1 MTFEQSTTHQWPLT
15 GRRVHLRAVEAG
27 DIPLLHRWQNDPA
40 VAGQWSSVFPMAF
53 SQLEHLYTSQ
63 PAVGDERGAFLIIHG
78 EATGEDAGEDT
89 AVGLV
94 TYHRIWSAP
103 HSPGYNI
110 GISIAPEHRGQG
122 FGSEAQRLLAD
133 YLLATLPVGRVEAS
147 TDIENIPEQRAL
159 ERAGFSREG
168 VLRSAWWREGRWHNM
183 VMYSRVQGD
192 P

>member
-1 MTFEQSTTHQWPLT
+1 MPSKSTAEPRWHLS
-15 GRRVHLRAVEAG
+15 GRRVRLRPVESA
-27 DIPLLHRWQNDPA
+27 DVPLLHRWQNDPE
-40 VAGQWSSVFPMAF
+40 VSGQWSSVYPMAY

-63 PAVGDERGAFLIIHG
+63 PAVGDERGAFLVVHG
-78 EATGEDAGEDT
+78 ENTAAG
-89 AVGLV
+89 LI

-122 FGSEAQRLLAD
+122 FGSEAQSLLAD
-133 YLLATLPVGRVEAS
+133 YLLSVFPIGRVEAS
-147 TDIENIPEQRAL
+147 TDLENIPEQRAL

-168 VLRSAWWREGRWHNM
+168 VLRSAWWREGRWHDM

-192 P
+192 A